1 MKNKKNSVPDKE
13 IYTKDELE
21 LFEQIEAGNYGSMP
35 ENELEKEKDFYKKV
49 ATNTIKNI
57 TRKKSLNLRVYE
69 QDISSIK
76 SIALEKGLPYQTFLA
91 SIIHQIATKQIKV

>member
-1 MKNKKNSVPDKE
+1 MKNKKNTVPDKK

-21 LFEQIEAGNYGSMP
+21 LFKQIETGNYDSMP
-35 ENELEKEKDFYKKV
+35 ENELEKEKNFYKKV
-49 ATNTIKNI
+49 ATNSIKNI

-69 QDISSIK
+69 QDISKIK
-76 SIALEKGLPYQTFLA
+76 GIALEKGLPYQTFLA

>member
-1 MKNKKNSVPDKE
+1 MKNKKNSIPDKE

-21 LFEQIEAGNYGSMP
+21 LFKQIEAGNYDSMP

-69 QDISSIK
+69 QDISSY
-76 SIALEKGLPYQTFLA
+76 ARGFDFNQY
-91 SIIHQIATKQIKV
+91 

>member
-1 MKNKKNSVPDKE
+1 MKNKKNSVPDNE

-21 LFEQIEAGNYGSMP
+21 LFEQIEAGNYSSMP
-35 ENELEKEKDFYKKV
+35 ENKLEKEKDFYKKV
-49 ATNTIKNI
+49 AKDTIKNI

-76 SIALEKGLPYQTFLA
+76 GIALEKGLPYQTFLA

>member
-21 LFEQIEAGNYGSMP
+21 LFEQIESGNYDAMP
-35 ENELEKEKDFYKKV
+35 ENELEKEKGFYKKV
-49 ATNTIKNI
+49 ATNSIKNI
-57 TRKKSLNLRVYE
+57 TKKKSLNLRVYE

-76 SIALEKGLPYQTFLA
+76 GIALEKGLPYQTFLA